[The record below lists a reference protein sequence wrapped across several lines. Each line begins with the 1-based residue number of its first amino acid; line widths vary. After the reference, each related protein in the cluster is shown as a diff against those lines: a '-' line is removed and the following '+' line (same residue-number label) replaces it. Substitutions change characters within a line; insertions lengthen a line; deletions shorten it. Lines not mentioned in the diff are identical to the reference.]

1 MFVLKYDF
9 NVMNFHVHV
18 MYFNIIFRHC
28 RYTSHKTTIFQN
40 NYKVN
45 FFFFFLKIF
54 LKGKFGKHKKIN
66 SGNTFSNQY
75 QKKLVKFRYNEHILR
90 KKYDSDKIG

>member
-1 MFVLKYDF
+1 MKIHDIEIV
-9 NVMNFHVHV
+9 
-18 MYFNIIFRHC
+18 
-28 RYTSHKTTIFQN
+28 FQD
-40 NYKVN
+40 
-45 FFFFFLKIF
+45 
-54 LKGKFGKHKKIN
+54 KIN